1 MKKRVGIDI
10 GSYNIK
16 LIELEDKTST
26 LTLTKCATKHIVN
39 KDIKRL
45 LKDLISQSRFSIKN
59 VNVSMAGPSV
69 IVRYIEMPPM
79 KLARYRKW
87 VEPLVDEM
95 FSDFQMKVLETIAQE
110 NRVMVEVQS
119 SAKAKDGRDYGM
131 EYRISFIFDDK
142 GRITKVKEY
151 VDSLYTARFY
161 GLINEVK

>member
-1 MKKRVGIDI
+1 MAQTRQDQNTATAIQYLQHFVD
-10 GSYNIK
+10 GSGSK
-16 LIELEDKTST
+16 GKSSFDKAFALVSDDFEIEILPNS
-26 LTLTKCATKHIVN
+26 
-39 KDIKRL
+39 
-45 LKDLISQSRFSIKN
+45 
-59 VNVSMAGPSV
+59 
-69 IVRYIEMPPM
+69 IEMPPM

-161 GLINEVK
+161 GLINEVE

>member
-1 MKKRVGIDI
+1 MAQTRQDKNTATAIQYLQHFVDGSGKKGKSSFDKALALVSDDFE
-10 GSYNIK
+10 
-16 LIELEDKTST
+16 IEILP
-26 LTLTKCATKHIVN
+26 N
-39 KDIKRL
+39 
-45 LKDLISQSRFSIKN
+45 
-59 VNVSMAGPSV
+59 SV
-69 IVRYIEMPPM
+69 EMPPM

-95 FSDFQMKVLETIAQE
+95 FSDFQMKVLETTAQE